1 MATAPLTEDELRKFV
16 DDWYELLDVHA
27 PVDKVLPLLVDE
39 GLELVFPEVTE
50 HGHAGFKN
58 WYEKVTNRF
67 FDEVH
72 TLKEL
77 NVTPGEKGLIQLV
90 VNWQCRIW
98 DPPDAKSKWLGFD
111 ATQSWDMV
119 RSPETGKPQILRYS
133 VDKFIPM
140 PGSSPL

>member
-1 MATAPLTEDELRKFV
+1 MATGPLTEDELRQFV
-16 DDWYELLDVHA
+16 DDWYQKLDVHA
-27 PVDKVLPLLVDE
+27 PVEEVLPLLADE

-50 HGHAGFKN
+50 HGHAGFKS

-72 TLKEL
+72 ELKEL
-77 NVTPGEKGLIQLV
+77 NITPGENGLIQLV
-90 VNWQCRIW
+90 VNWQCKIW

-111 ATQSWDMV
+111 ATQTWDMV

-140 PGSSPL
+140 PGSPPL